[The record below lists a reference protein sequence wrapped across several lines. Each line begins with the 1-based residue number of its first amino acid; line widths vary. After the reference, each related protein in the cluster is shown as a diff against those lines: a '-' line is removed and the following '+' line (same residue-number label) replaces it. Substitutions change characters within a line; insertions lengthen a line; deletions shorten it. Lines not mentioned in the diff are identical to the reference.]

1 MTNSANKPCILAIDD
16 TPDNLSLVSAV
27 LRDTYRV
34 KAANNGEKGLSIALS
49 DDPPDLILLDVM
61 MPDLD
66 GHEVCRRLKA
76 DPRSR
81 DIPVIFLTA
90 QADVENEQLGLSLGA
105 VDYIVKPLNPPI
117 LMARVKTHLRLKEAK
132 DFLANQN
139 RILEA
144 RVAERTQQLADLQDV
159 TMVALGSLAET
170 RDSETGNHIRHT
182 QHYMRILALALRGLS
197 RFADYLT
204 DEMIALLFKTAPLH
218 DIGKVGVPDQILLK
232 PGKLTAEE
240 FERMKLHAAYGR
252 DAIRSAVQLSD
263 EPPSFL
269 QLASEITYSHHEKW
283 DGSGYPEGMTE
294 EEIPVSARLMAVADV
309 YDALISRRVYKPP
322 MTHAE
327 AMDIIMKG
335 RGTHFD
341 SDMADAF
348 AEMSDEILEISRRF
362 SDSD

>member
-105 VDYIVKPLNPPI
+105 VDYIVKPLSPPI

-170 RDSETGNHIRHT
+170 RDSETGNHIRRT
-182 QHYMRILALALRGLS
+182 QHYMRILALALN
-197 RFADYLT
+197 
-204 DEMIALLFKTAPLH
+204 